1 MNHAQIAGY
10 WQTYL
15 ATLPADHPHRASS
28 YVPEALGDNPDLA
41 NQLGAL
47 IVNGT
52 KTGTCS
58 ALWEW
63 EAEGKPIT
71 EVGLITIV
79 LDGNDEPLCIIQ
91 TTEVWIQPYDQ
102 VNAEFAAA
110 EGEGDRSLGYWRQA
124 HWNFFSRTLQKI
136 GREPSRDMP
145 LVCERFRLIYR

>member
-1 MNHAQIAGY
+1 MDHAQIEAY
-10 WQTYL
+10 WQQYL
-15 ATLPADHPHRASS
+15 ATLPADHPHRTRG

-41 NQLGAL
+41 NRLGAL

-63 EAEGKPIT
+63 EAESKPIT
-71 EVGLITIV
+71 EVGLLTIV
-79 LDGNDEPLCIIQ
+79 LDGNDKPLCIIE

-102 VNAEFAAA
+102 VNADFAAA
-110 EGEGDRSLGYWRQA
+110 EGEGDRSLDYWRQA
-124 HWNFFSRTLQKI
+124 HWNFFSRTLAKI

-145 LVCERFRLIYR
+145 LVCERFRIIYH